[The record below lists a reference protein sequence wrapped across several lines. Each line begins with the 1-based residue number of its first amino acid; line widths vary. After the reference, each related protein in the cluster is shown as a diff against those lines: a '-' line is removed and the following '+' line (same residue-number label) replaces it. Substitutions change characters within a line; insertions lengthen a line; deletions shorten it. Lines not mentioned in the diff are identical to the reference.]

1 MIRIYLNS
9 VADSDTPIN
18 APSLWLEATANCQGI
33 EDLEL
38 TFNRK
43 DDVAQRAISNQ
54 LEFYDG
60 SYDLLYEKLVTDK
73 AEHVWVKI
81 EVDGFGY
88 TFPYLQIRWNA
99 IEWCSDRCSMSAN
112 LTTWNTDIDAYRT
125 LRNTLIWDDELL
137 DNLNYDNPF
146 TGNTEQAHPLMRVK
160 LSSKGAAKQWD
171 FGLIGVFIRHYFYN
185 LCYKANLTPSSS
197 IFSYTG
203 LNAWSGDDYD
213 DHNWT
218 SASDRG
224 YDNDKDG
231 RNPYH
236 LAAVFLNKDFGQG
249 DDIPNA
255 FLTGQATRPRP
266 RNISN
271 ALNLNGIQFLSDFG
285 QVFNAKYRIK
295 NGLLEFERKDYFF
308 QSQNVWVDLSNKKQC
323 LKLKPQDNWSYLRLE
338 YGQESELWETALPE
352 FSQFIANANII
363 QFYPPSPQ
371 LAEKYYNEIA
381 EWNSPPSTRQEGEK
395 TSILPFAKL
404 RTVNNGVIKTT
415 TTSGYDIDK
424 FAFNCWNLGADTPF
438 LSCVRED
445 TPMNR
450 MTPYISADETGGALS
465 TSLEI
470 NRPFYTKKS
479 GTLRDDVTGEEGL
492 ERLWKGTLY
501 DNFHFIDDPRRR
513 PNNRGYYAKEPYKSF
528 EYTITTDFDCDM
540 LNNFDIDSVI
550 ETQQGTA
557 SMEEVVFNFKNLE
570 VEIKGFV

>member
-9 VADSDTPIN
+9 VADSDSPIN

-112 LTTWNTDIDAYRT
+112 LTTWDTDIDKYKLLRST
-125 LRNTLIWDDELL
+125 LVWDVDFLN
-137 DNLNYDNPF
+137 NLVYDNPF
-146 TGNTEQAHPLMRVK
+146 TGVSEDAHPLMR
-160 LSSKGAAKQWD
+160 LRWEKGGVTATKEWSY
-171 FGLIGVFIRHYFYN
+171 GLVGVYLRHYFFN
-185 LCYKANLTPSSS
+185 LCDKIGLTPSSS
-197 IFSYTG
+197 IFEYDG
-203 LNAWSGDDYD
+203 LNGWSGDSYD
-213 DHNWT
+213 DIY
-218 SASDRG
+218 
-224 YDNDKDG
+224 YDVPYQSGIPVAKTPK
-231 RNPYH
+231 NPYYN
-236 LAAVFLNKDFGQG
+236 AAVFINATATSDDNGQYDFLKIGQS
-249 DDIPNA
+249 
-255 FLTGQATRPRP
+255 TRPSP
-266 RNISN
+266 NELDN
-271 ALNLNGIQFLSDFG
+271 ALNKNGIEFLNEFG

-308 QSQNVWVDLSNKKQC
+308 QSQNVWVDLSNKNQC
-323 LKLKPQDNWSYLRLE
+323 LKLKPQDNWAYLRLE
-338 YGQESELWETALPE
+338 YSDESSLWSKGNALLERGTLNYTPQQA
-352 FSQFIANANII
+352 FQINPP
-363 QFYPPSPQ
+363 YPIF
-371 LAEKYYNEIA
+371 AEKYYDEIV
-381 EWNSPPSTRQEGEK
+381 EWNSPVSTRQEGELNRV
-395 TSILPFAKL
+395 LPFAKL
-404 RTVNNGVIKTT
+404 RTKLNGTERSNNSDRFGLYCW
-415 TTSGYDIDK
+415 SLQADI
-424 FAFNCWNLGADTPF
+424 PF
-438 LSCVRED
+438 LACVRESGG
-445 TPMNR
+445 MNKKNI
-450 MTPYISADETGGALS
+450 YQSYDYLESGGVWN
-465 TSLEI
+465 ENY
-470 NRPFYTKKS
+470 NRPFFAKKQSTAELDS
-479 GTLRDDVTGEEGL
+479 GQTYQLNWE
-492 ERLWKGTLY
+492 GTLY

-513 PNNRGYYAKEPYKSF
+513 PNNRGYYAKEPYKSY
-528 EYTITTDFDCDM
+528 EYTITADFDCDM